1 MNIFI
6 TNKLSGRVRESIS
19 PQKRK
24 LIKVARRQRT
34 SSRELQCKYI
44 NNIYKSKKK
53 VKFLQLYPNMN
64 FARTREAHVRTLH
77 IGDAPHLGS
86 SRCCAIRKSIKRS
99 SPARQCF
106 GLWNEPEAKAA
117 GPSGRSRG
125 RAEHNTLIINQVL
138 HM

>member
-1 MNIFI
+1 
-6 TNKLSGRVRESIS
+6 
-19 PQKRK
+19 
-24 LIKVARRQRT
+24 
-34 SSRELQCKYI
+34 
-44 NNIYKSKKK
+44 
-53 VKFLQLYPNMN
+53 MN

-77 IGDAPHLGS
+77 VGNTPYLGS
-86 SRCCAIRKSIKRS
+86 SRYCVIRKLIKRS

-106 GLWNEPEAKAA
+106 GLWSEPEAKAA